1 MSFSAR
7 RRKSSTSASTSTPEE
22 AFTLRGVATDLVEGV
37 KIGLYGILVSL
48 AALFVSFIPV
58 IGLVIVFLIY
68 TFYSALMFIDYPAS
82 RRRWT
87 LGRKINWLV
96 DNRRI
101 AFKIGFLPAVL
112 SMIPLL
118 NIFLMAVLFPVLT
131 IHATLNFAHRQQQA
145 DMLSHR
151 RGDTDGN

>member
-1 MSFSAR
+1 M
-7 RRKSSTSASTSTPEE
+7 
-22 AFTLRGVATDLVEGV
+22 RGVATDLVEGV

-87 LGRKINWLV
+87 LGRKITWLV
-96 DNRRI
+96 GQSPHGLQTRFSSR
-101 AFKIGFLPAVL
+101 PCSV
-112 SMIPLL
+112 
-118 NIFLMAVLFPVLT
+118 
-131 IHATLNFAHRQQQA
+131 
-145 DMLSHR
+145 
-151 RGDTDGN
+151 